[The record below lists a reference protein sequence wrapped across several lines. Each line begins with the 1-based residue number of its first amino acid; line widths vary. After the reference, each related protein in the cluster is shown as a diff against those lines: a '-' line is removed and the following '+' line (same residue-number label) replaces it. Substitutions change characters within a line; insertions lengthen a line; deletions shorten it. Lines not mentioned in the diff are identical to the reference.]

1 MFTKTIPIFERNFP
15 SRTQKNRMQ
24 TLIVNLL
31 LIDAIMLHSI
41 CMFKYFAKP
50 GATFLFNPIHK
61 NAAQDFHYKLKSF
74 KMQILNVTELT
85 ETLLSGVRT
94 KLFTQ
99 KDERFEIELA
109 LLSVIKSTC
118 MYVYIYNIQTSPLAR
133 ALLIQ
138 FKTTEIFNANKE
150 TRKTEIEGIT
160 GPQ

>member
-1 MFTKTIPIFERNFP
+1 MLLCYIQFACSN
-15 SRTQKNRMQ
+15 
-24 TLIVNLL
+24 IVQSQEKL
-31 LIDAIMLHSI
+31 
-41 CMFKYFAKP
+41 
-50 GATFLFNPIHK
+50 LFNPIHK
-61 NAAQDFHYKLKSF
+61 NAVQDFHYKLKSF

-118 MYVYIYNIQTSPLAR
+118 MYIYNVQTSPLAR

-138 FKTTEIFNANKE
+138 FKSDRNFH
-150 TRKTEIEGIT
+150 R
-160 GPQ
+160 